1 MEINVLG
8 FALGLTL
15 TALAVAMHF
24 ARGTGWTPGEDI
36 ADQVLERRAESVP
49 ETDFAEP
56 MNRSFGA
63 GGGAAAIPEAE
74 GGAGELAEGGAGAEA
89 EGATSPA
96 DVPDE
101 EAEHFDVEYSK
112 EGQTVDV
119 AGNETLLEAGEDE
132 GWDLPYACRQGQC
145 VSCGGRIA
153 DGDARDYVVHDDQQ
167 MLEDEELEQGY
178 VLTCC
183 AYPKDEFTLET
194 SETP

>member
-1 MEINVLG
+1 MAINVLG
-8 FALGLTL
+8 FALGLAL
-15 TALAVAMHF
+15 TVIAVAMHF

-36 ADQVLERRAESVP
+36 ADDVLQHRAETVP

-56 MNRSFGA
+56 MNRALG
-63 GGGAAAIPEAE
+63 GGGAAAAIPEGE
-74 GGAGELAEGGAGAEA
+74 AGELAEGA
-89 EGATSPA
+89 EGEAGGEATSPA
-96 DVPDE
+96 DIPEDE
-101 EAEHFDVEYSK
+101 VEEFEIEYSK
-112 EGQTVDV
+112 EGEAVEV
-119 AGNETLLEAGEDE
+119 ANDETLLEAGEDE

-167 MLEDEELEQGY
+167 ILEEAELEDGY

-183 AYPKDEFTLET
+183 AYPQEDFTLET